1 MSQAE
6 LAQRAG
12 LKAPAISQY
21 ESGQRSPSF
30 ESLLKLSSA
39 LGIPSD
45 YLLKGEEISSQE
57 GGDALSSLITHISGL
72 LPFDKRELLL
82 DYALLLMGGGSQR
95 LNIPY
100 YTDVRAYADY
110 AFSQET
116 DGEMPVKLISILER
130 FDVALYEAELKD
142 GEGMLVK
149 GNQRMIIIDPRH
161 HNLQRKRFTLAA
173 LIGHL
178 LIPWHTDTV
187 YYARSG
193 SSFKTRDTL
202 EMEAAQFAACLLMP
216 RDILKRDL
224 QASSVSLEA
233 LQKLA
238 GEKYDVSVF
247 AMANSLVDLYP
258 DKFAVVQSD
267 GKKTL
272 KTFQGQRPIK
282 KEIDPRS
289 LAAGFYQALPD
300 SSVIHTA
307 KLDEAIWFQDGRPGA
322 FVLEESIYDPQ
333 IGKVLT
339 LLTLP

>member
-45 YLLKGEEISSQE
+45 YLLKGEEIASSE
-57 GGDALSSLITHISGL
+57 GGDALSKLITHIAGL
-72 LPFDKRELLL
+72 LTFDKREVLL
-82 DYALLLMGGGSQR
+82 DYALLLLEGGKKR
-95 LNIPY
+95 LNVPY
-100 YTDVRAYADY
+100 YTDVRSYADY
-110 AFSQET
+110 AFGQES
-116 DGEMPVKLISILER
+116 DGELPVNLDRILEQ
-130 FDVALYEAELKD
+130 FQVQVYEAELEQ
-142 GEGMLVK
+142 GEGLLVK
-149 GNQRMIIIDPRH
+149 GQQRMIILDPKQQ
-161 HNLQRKRFTLAA
+161 NLQRRRFTTAT

-178 LIPWHTDTV
+178 LIPWHMDTV

-202 EMEAAQFAACLLMP
+202 AMEATHFAACLLMP

-224 QASSVSLEA
+224 QASSVSLEV
-233 LQKLA
+233 LQILA
-238 GEKYDVSVF
+238 VEKYDVSVF

-258 DKFAVVQSD
+258 DRFAVVQSD
-267 GKKTL
+267 GNNIM

-282 KEIDPRS
+282 KVIDPRS
-289 LAAGFYQALPD
+289 LAAGFYRTLPNK
-300 SSVIHTA
+300 SEIRTT
-307 KLDEAIWFQDGRPGA
+307 KLDESIWFKDGRPGA
-322 FVLEESIYDPQ
+322 FVLEESIYDPTL
-333 IGKVLT
+333 GTVLT
-339 LLTLP
+339 LLTVI